1 MLEIKSSVLIRG
13 SVVAFDAVR
22 LDLPLCQASGVS
34 RRRKLGRFGARWEG
48 RTWDWGQR
56 DHPNLLLTIN
66 SWDTFCALC
75 PQVSQSLYFTPRLA
89 PSPLSGKEGAVCCY
103 HNCRTGPR
111 HQNILP
117 NSLHGR
123 KQRHASEWKPFSRYS
138 LCHSFLNDRT
148 VLFLNLNCTLSF
160 ANYLDMRGET
170 CASKSNTYG
179 WSFYSS
185 LKISD
190 DRAISVKRNFNF
202 QDLAYIVGINIF
214 SSSMNWKVKRWVIPL
229 FPGFL

>member
-34 RRRKLGRFGARWEG
+34 RRRKLGRFGARWAG

-89 PSPLSGKEGAVCCY
+89 HSPLSGKEGAVCCY

-138 LCHSFLNDRT
+138 LRHSFLNDRT
-148 VLFLNLNCTLSF
+148 MLFLNLNCTLSF
-160 ANYLDMRGET
+160 VKYLDMCGET
-170 CASKSNTYG
+170 CAEGNLQIKYI
-179 WSFYSS
+179 W
-185 LKISD
+185 
-190 DRAISVKRNFNF
+190 VKFLF
-202 QDLAYIVGINIF
+202 IF
-214 SSSMNWKVKRWVIPL
+214 EDIWW
-229 FPGFL
+229 